1 MLISFSF
8 PFMYFIFASV
18 QVPVVA
24 TVIQRVGE
32 NGQLT
37 ISVES
42 PGPEQ
47 SGGN

>member
-1 MLISFSF
+1 M
-8 PFMYFIFASV
+8 
-18 QVPVVA
+18 VA
-24 TVIQRVGE
+24 TVIQRIGE

-47 SGGN
+47 NSGITKISVKYVLS